1 MSAPSDAAVVGDQP
15 LPVKAIPVRHP
26 WRWVTAAVLVVLAA
40 MVAHSLIANPA
51 WHWATVRQYV
61 FSDPIL
67 KGLLLTLE
75 FTVGAMVMGVVLG
88 MVLAVMRLSSNPV
101 VKGVAW
107 IYIWFFRGTPV
118 LVQIIFWSFL
128 AQLYRFLS
136 IGIPF
141 GKEFVFFDTNLLIP
155 TWLGG
160 LLALGLNEGAYMAEI
175 VRAGIASVDPGQ
187 TEAGEAL
194 GMTRLK
200 VMRRIV
206 LPQSIRII
214 LPPTGNETISMLKT
228 TSLLAIASI
237 YELFG
242 TAQNIYGSN
251 YEQIPLLVVASLWYL
266 LLTSLM
272 SIGQYFLE
280 KRFGRGVVKIKRR
293 TKPRPITSAV
303 GA

>member
-1 MSAPSDAAVVGDQP
+1 MTSRTEQSVVADRP
-15 LPVKAIPVRHP
+15 LPITAIPVRHP
-26 WRWVTAAVLVVLAA
+26 WRWVTAAILLVLAA
-40 MVAHSLIANPA
+40 MIVHSLVANPA
-51 WHWATVRQYV
+51 WRWDTVRQYI
-61 FSDPIL
+61 FSGPVL
-67 KGLLLTLE
+67 KGLVLTLE
-75 FTVGAMVMGVVLG
+75 FTVGSMIMGVILG
-88 MVLAVMRLSSNPV
+88 IVLAVMRLSGNPI

-107 IYIWFFRGTPV
+107 VYIWFFRGTPV

-128 AQLYRFLS
+128 AQLYRYLS
-136 IGIPF
+136 LGIPF
-141 GKEFVFFDTNLLIP
+141 GKGFIFFDTNLLIP

-175 VRAGIASVDPGQ
+175 VRAGISSVDPGQ

-194 GMTRLK
+194 GLTRLK

-228 TSLLAIASI
+228 TSLLAIVSI

-251 YEQIPLLVVASLWYL
+251 YQQIPLLVVASLWYL

-280 KRFGRGVVKIKRR
+280 KRYGRGVVKIKRR
-293 TKPRPITSAV
+293 KRARPMPLPAQ
-303 GA
+303 A